1 MHLGYFQHRHV
12 KNAYIVG
19 IARRRRLT
27 YHWKLPT
34 IRISKNKRYCIEL
47 NAIRVGILLDAVLC
61 GAAMRSHICWP
72 HSSHSP
78 DDEFLCHDFPFC
90 SHTDGKPEQIRV
102 ASVQQLQLEFGERFA
117 KAPEWEGGAYACY
130 EFSNCVRLSTFYF
143 TRWRCGKMYPHAACG
158 EIRKEKA
165 LFHFSRVFSSTINH
179 VSCNA
184 SVEKAGVHLYINNW
198 LRFYFDAHL
207 NKSTLTSFNCR
218 HNSQFSLE
226 EFFNWREA
234 DEIEVSLWEDR
245 HQQCIYDSSYV
256 LKFKAM
262 VLLTISSS
270 THDSS
275 YLLCKS
281 SSHLSYS
288 FRNKNFTSTLSL
300 LSQSIVLHHI
310 IIHDH

>member
-90 SHTDGKPEQIRV
+90 SHTDAKPEQIRV

-130 EFSNCVRLSTFYF
+130 EVCAIKYLLLHSMTMWQNVSACSVWRNSEGKGALS
-143 TRWRCGKMYPHAACG
+143 
-158 EIRKEKA
+158 
-165 LFHFSRVFSSTINH
+165 LFSRIFVNH
-179 VSCNA
+179 
-184 SVEKAGVHLYINNW
+184 
-198 LRFYFDAHL
+198 
-207 NKSTLTSFNCR
+207 
-218 HNSQFSLE
+218 QP
-226 EFFNWREA
+226 
-234 DEIEVSLWEDR
+234 
-245 HQQCIYDSSYV
+245 CIV
-256 LKFKAM
+256 
-262 VLLTISSS
+262 
-270 THDSS
+270 
-275 YLLCKS
+275 
-281 SSHLSYS
+281 
-288 FRNKNFTSTLSL
+288 
-300 LSQSIVLHHI
+300 
-310 IIHDH
+310 